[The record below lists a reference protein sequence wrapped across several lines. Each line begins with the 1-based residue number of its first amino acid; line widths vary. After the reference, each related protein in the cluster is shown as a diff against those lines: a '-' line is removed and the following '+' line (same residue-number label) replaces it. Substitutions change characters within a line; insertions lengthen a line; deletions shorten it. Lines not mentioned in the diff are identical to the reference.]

1 MTINIDEHN
10 QTKLKEAS
18 EYMGLPEDEIV
29 NLAVK
34 SYLSAEEEK
43 AKAQLHEEMRAWRE
57 LSIESLL
64 RHEDELANDAEHAGG

>member
-18 EYMGLPEDEIV
+18 AYMGLPEDEIV

-43 AKAQLHEEMRAWRE
+43 AEAQLHEEMRAWRE

-64 RHEDELANDAEHAGG
+64 HHEDELANDEEHAGG